1 MIHLSLF
8 RGDRFS
14 GSIFRPRRGSIR
26 AMFNGQK
33 PHHPSYRF
41 FLYFAERRGPG
52 CCCARADKK
61 VGSNNRFSRCAPR
74 NGQLGRP
81 TRSLCSAGP
90 ESSGSIR
97 CLLLRDLYAQQPRY
111 MRSSHA
117 MPCYAIGFAG
127 LVPRHL
133 HAQQPRHMRSSHAMP
148 CYAIGFAGLVLARSV
163 LARKS
168 T

>member
-1 MIHLSLF
+1 
-8 RGDRFS
+8 
-14 GSIFRPRRGSIR
+14 
-26 AMFNGQK
+26 MFNGQK
-33 PHHPSYRF
+33 PHHPSIRF
-41 FLYFAERRGPG
+41 FLYFAERREPG

-61 VGSNNRFSRCAPR
+61 VGSFVRSSRCAPR

-81 TRSLCSAGP
+81 ARSLCSAGP

-111 MRSSHA
+111 M
-117 MPCYAIGFAG
+117 
-127 LVPRHL
+127 
-133 HAQQPRHMRSSHAMP
+133 P